1 MLTSTVM
8 GESPLLS
15 LKGLLPNSWGKLKD
29 WKKTQSSFN
38 LTSPPRVG
46 SGAFITYGE
55 VAMDGT

>member
-1 MLTSTVM
+1 M

-15 LKGLLPNSWGKLKD
+15 PKGLSPNSWDKLKD
-29 WKKTQSSFN
+29 WKKTQNSFN
-38 LTSPPRVG
+38 LTSPPHVG